1 MGTWN
6 WAAASRRGVAHERC
20 DEARQDAFRIVSP
33 PDNEGHLSIVVC
45 DGAGS
50 ASHGGAGAAV
60 AAWTLA
66 SCARS
71 WLAATRRLPEPDG
84 AACWVLL
91 ARERIQQA
99 AARRNLAARDFATTV
114 VAVVSDGSSSLTI
127 HIGDGAVAARNSTG
141 AWITLSWPEQGEYAS
156 TTRFLTDES
165 AMSLR
170 IERHDFAIDRLAV
183 MSDGLE
189 RLALDF
195 RTGQPHAAFLEP
207 MAQPL
212 ASRGGRGHDV
222 LLSRSLASYLDGDRV
237 NQRTDDDKTLVL
249 AVLR

>member
-6 WAAASRRGVAHERC
+6 WAAASRRGVAHARC
-20 DEARQDAFRIVSP
+20 GEARQDAFRIVPP
-33 PDNEGHLSIVVC
+33 PDGGGHLSIVVC

-71 WLAATRRLPEPDG
+71 WLAAARRLPDPDG

-91 ARERIQQA
+91 ARERILRA
-99 AARRNLAARDFATTV
+99 AARRKLDARDFATTV
-114 VAVVSDGSSSLTI
+114 VAAVSDGSSTLTI
-127 HIGDGAVAARNSTG
+127 HVGDGAVAARNSAG
-141 AWITLSWPEQGEYAS
+141 AWIALSWPEQGEYAS
-156 TTRFLTDES
+156 MTRFLTDDG
-165 AMSLR
+165 ALSLR

-195 RTGQPHAAFLEP
+195 RAGQPHAGFLDP
-207 MAQPL
+207 MAEPL
-212 ASRGGRGHDV
+212 AVRGGRGHDL
-222 LLSRSLASYLDGDRV
+222 LLSRSLATYLDGDRV
-237 NQRTDDDKTLVL
+237 NQRTDDDKTLVM